1 MAGARFCGAGSLRWS
16 FINPQPS
23 KAFPHLV
30 YRNYLKPYREHL
42 KMFHSSPEKPA
53 TVFAK
58 RAIYSFA

>member
-1 MAGARFCGAGSLRWS
+1 LRWS

-23 KAFPHLV
+23 KAFPHLL
-30 YRNYLKPYREHL
+30 YRNYLKPYRDHL

-58 RAIYSFA
+58 RAIYRFA